1 MTAAPPRRTAGSPGS
16 ETRLVLAG
24 LALVATTLVGAQVH
38 PRLGDHP
45 FMVLFAA
52 QGLLALAAMRL
63 AEDVR
68 PDRALLVILA
78 VALAARILLLFEPP
92 NLSTDV
98 YRYVWD
104 GRVQAAG
111 INPYRFVP
119 AAPELASLRDP
130 AIWPN
135 INRAD
140 YAVTIYPPA
149 AQILFVL
156 VALLGDGG
164 GVLGIRLALIATEC
178 VTIAVLI
185 ALLRHV
191 GAPAARVVAYAW
203 HPLALWE
210 IAGNAHI
217 DGAMLAAMLVGL
229 WLALIAGRR
238 VAGAAAIAAAALVK
252 PFAALALPAAWRP
265 WDWRAPAA
273 ALATV
278 ALLYL
283 PYLSVGWGVLGFLPG
298 YLAEEGITTGRA
310 FWLVE
315 AIDALAGRN
324 AWSRPLYLAGGFALL
339 AVLTLGVAFRRDHDA
354 EATLRRLYWLLFAFL
369 FLLSPNL
376 PWYWLLVLPFAV
388 LFGHPS
394 AWVAT
399 IAGVV
404 LYDVAGDAAEIPRLL
419 RTSVFNLALLAG
431 LLAHLLPRVATGAA
445 AAEGRTR

>member
-1 MTAAPPRRTAGSPGS
+1 MTGASPASRPRPTGS
-16 ETRLVLAG
+16 EIPLALAG
-24 LALVATTLVGAQVH
+24 LALLATTLVGTQIH

-45 FMVLFAA
+45 FMALFVA
-52 QGLLALAAMRL
+52 QGLLALAALRL

-68 PDRALLVILA
+68 PDRALVVILA
-78 VALAARILLLFEPP
+78 VALLARLMLLIEPP
-92 NLSTDV
+92 SLSTDV

-119 AAPELASLRDP
+119 AAPELAALRDD

-149 AQILFVL
+149 AQMLFAL
-156 VALLGDGG
+156 VGLLGDG
-164 GVLGIRLALIATEC
+164 VLGMRLALIATEGI
-178 VTIAVLI
+178 TIAVLL
-185 ALLRHV
+185 ALLRHLRL
-191 GAPAARVVAYAW
+191 PAVRVVAYAW

-217 DGAMLAAMLVGL
+217 DAAMLAGMLLGL
-229 WLALIAGRR
+229 WLALAAGRR
-238 VAGAAAIAAAALVK
+238 AAGAAVIAAAALFK

-273 ALATV
+273 ALATAV
-278 ALLYL
+278 LLYL
-283 PYLSVGWGVLGFLPG
+283 PYSLPVGWGVFGFLAG
-298 YLAEEGITTGRA
+298 YLAEEGITTGEA

-315 AIDALAGRN
+315 AIDALVGPN
-324 AWSRPLYLAGGFALL
+324 AWSRALYVAGGGALL
-339 AVLTLGVAFRRDHDA
+339 AVLMLGVVLRRERDA
-354 EATLRRLYWLLFAFL
+354 EAALRRLYWPLIAFL

-376 PWYWLLVLPFAV
+376 PWYFLLVLPFAV

-399 IAGVV
+399 TLGVV
-404 LYDVAGDAAEIPRLL
+404 LYDVAGDGVEIAYMVRK
-419 RTSVFNLALLAG
+419 SIFNLALLAG
-431 LLAHLLPRVATGAA
+431 LLAHLLPRDAPAA
-445 AAEGRTR
+445 AEAAEGRSR